1 MSTSSN
7 KVLKSNHLQGSNI
20 GSSSERLKRKAENI
34 NYNRLKKPAYEED
47 VENDKN
53 QYYLVSYVDEDYDD
67 AYSVLAKWQITFVQ
81 QNSKLGKVRERG
93 IFYDVKILKSGSKEY
108 IKKNAESYRQKKSIE
123 TTSDENMV
131 KKVKPNPVH
140 AASIIFFL

>member
-1 MSTSSN
+1 M
-7 KVLKSNHLQGSNI
+7 
-20 GSSSERLKRKAENI
+20 
-34 NYNRLKKPAYEED
+34 KKPAYEED

-93 IFYDVKILKSGSKEY
+93 IFYDVKILKSGSKGY
-108 IKKNAESYRQKKSIE
+108 IKKKAESYRQKKSIE

-140 AASIIFFL
+140 ATSIIFFL